1 MNKDLYRIT
10 LIVFLILFVLTLSM
24 CSYDRKTEFKNES
37 EVKEFSMNSPNESLD
52 TLKMR
57 VYKFG
62 DVNAYLKLEYYF
74 YDISMPQDLLPY
86 SLILSNKF
94 NSSIGAIGVYHCLI
108 GPFLY
113 DGIDDI
119 DSVTSNIAIE
129 YLLKAADL
137 KNESAIS
144 IVKRYNIKFIP
155 KSNRSQ
161 IINIFS
167 SRKKE
172 NLKKTI

>member
-1 MNKDLYRIT
+1 MNNDRYKMT
-10 LIVFLILFVLTLSM
+10 LIVFWILLVLILSM
-24 CSYDRKTEFKNES
+24 CSCDRMTEFKNES
-37 EVKEFSMNSPNESLD
+37 EVKAFSMNSPNESLD

-94 NSSIGAIGVYHCLI
+94 NNSIGAIGVYHCLI

-113 DGIDDI
+113 DGIEDI

-129 YLLKAADL
+129 YLLKAAYL
-137 KNESAIS
+137 KNESAIFL
-144 IVKRYNIKFIP
+144 VKKYNIKFIP
-155 KSNRSQ
+155 KLNRSQ
-161 IINIFS
+161 IINMNS
-167 SRKKE
+167 LRKKG
-172 NLKKTI
+172 NLKKAI